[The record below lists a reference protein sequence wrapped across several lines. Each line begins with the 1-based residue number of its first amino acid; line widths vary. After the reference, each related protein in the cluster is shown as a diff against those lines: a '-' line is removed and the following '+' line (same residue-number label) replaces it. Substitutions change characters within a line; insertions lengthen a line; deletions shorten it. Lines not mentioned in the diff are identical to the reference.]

1 MADLGPAEWLVNAW
15 LAATFNPAAP
25 FSIPGVYLQL
35 HTGLPGAAGTANVL
49 ADTDRQPV
57 AFSAADDGT
66 ITTAGAAAEYLIGDD
81 GTVTHGSLW
90 TALESGTWFWNVIAT
105 HPVTVVE
112 GDVLTLSDGLTFTLD
127 GWV

>member
-1 MADLGPAEWLVNAW
+1 MKIFFVLCDRGY
-15 LAATFNPAAP
+15 
-25 FSIPGVYLQL
+25 SQ
-35 HTGLPGAAGTANVL
+35 GAV
-49 ADTDRQPV
+49 PV
-57 AFSAADDGT
+57 SDV
-66 ITTAGAAAEYLIGDD
+66 YLIGDD

>member
-35 HTGLPGAAGTANVL
+35 HTGLPGAAGTANAL

-57 AFSAADDGT
+57 AFS
-66 ITTAGAAAEYLIGDD
+66 D